1 VIDEGVSNFLWS
13 FYELLMF
20 HEAGVRVHWH
30 KYPIERF
37 EFEFEFFLYT

>member
-1 VIDEGVSNFLWS
+1 
-13 FYELLMF
+13 MF

-37 EFEFEFFLYT
+37 EFEFEFFSTPSTESLAYDSGWKP